1 MRRNSYD
8 LNSHKIHPDDKA
20 NGIELNRKG
29 SSTRRQSPD
38 DKANG
43 IELNRKGSSTRRQ
56 SKASISG

>member
-29 SSTRRQSPD
+29 SSTRRQS
-38 DKANG
+38 
-43 IELNRKGSSTRRQ
+43 
-56 SKASISG
+56 KASISG